1 MLGGAAGGPAAAMQ
15 PRPPDQFPPTAGARG
30 AQVAPRP
37 RWRTGVLRPTTTD
50 DILLHRSVSAS
61 ARPLFP
67 FGLAGA
73 ADDAVASMG
82 GGCRRRPALTGRL
95 AAMVGLENQRH
106 RNLHL
111 GAGVAASVT
120 WSSSYS
126 LGGGP
131 PTSLDV
137 VLRHM
142 QDDAWADAEVLQDDA
157 WAAATAVAESGHVN
171 YEDEAEVFEWAAHTA
186 AAMRYCQRRP
196 VADG

>member
-131 PTSLDV
+131 TNKPRCGLAAYAGRRVGGRRGAAGRRVGGCNGSRGVGPSV
-137 VLRHM
+137 VRGRGGGL
-142 QDDAWADAEVLQDDA
+142 
-157 WAAATAVAESGHVN
+157 
-171 YEDEAEVFEWAAHTA
+171 
-186 AAMRYCQRRP
+186 
-196 VADG
+196 